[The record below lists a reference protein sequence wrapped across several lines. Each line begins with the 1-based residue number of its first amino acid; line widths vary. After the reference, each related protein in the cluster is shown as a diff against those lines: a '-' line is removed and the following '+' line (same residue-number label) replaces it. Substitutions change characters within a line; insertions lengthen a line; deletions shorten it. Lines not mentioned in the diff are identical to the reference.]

1 MKAVF
6 EFLVVILFFAT
17 YALTKNII
25 LATEVAIIAGII
37 QAAWCLF
44 KYRRL
49 QTMQWV
55 SLLLV
60 VVMGGATIIF
70 KDPRFIKW
78 KPTILFWLMAI
89 GLLGSQICNKNVL
102 KSTIGKEITLPETIW
117 RKLTYAWVI
126 CLLCLGA
133 LNLWVFLNFSEQIW
147 VNYKLFGSITIIVL
161 FSIGQSIYI
170 SPYIKTNI
178 KKDEL

>member
-6 EFLVVILFFAT
+6 EFLVVILFFTT

-25 LATEVAIIAGII
+25 LATEVAIAAGII
-37 QAAWCLF
+37 QAVWCLF

-60 VVMGGATIIF
+60 VILGGATIIL
-70 KDPRFIKW
+70 KNAHFIMW
-78 KPTILFWLMAI
+78 KPTVLFWVMSA
-89 GLLGSQICNKNVL
+89 GLLISHLCGKNVL
-102 KSTIGKEITLPETIW
+102 KSTIGKEISMPDPAW
-117 RKLTYAWVI
+117 RKLTYIWVI
-126 CLLCLGA
+126 FLLVLGA
-133 LNLWVFLNFSEQIW
+133 LNLWVAYTFTESQW
-147 VNYKLFGSITIIVL
+147 VSYKLFGSTTIL
-161 FSIGQSIYI
+161 FLFLIGQTVYI
-170 SPYIKTNI
+170 SQYT

>member
-6 EFLVVILFFAT
+6 EFLVVILFFTT

-25 LATEVAIIAGII
+25 LATEVAIAAGII
-37 QAAWCLF
+37 QAVWCLF

-60 VVMGGATIIF
+60 VILGGATIIS
-70 KDPRFIKW
+70 KNAHFIMW
-78 KPTILFWLMAI
+78 KPTVLFWVMSA
-89 GLLGSQICNKNVL
+89 GLLISHLCGKNVL
-102 KSTIGKEITLPETIW
+102 KSTIGKEISMPDPAW
-117 RKLTYAWVI
+117 RKLTYIWVI
-126 CLLCLGA
+126 FLLALGA
-133 LNLWVFLNFSEQIW
+133 LNLWVAYTFTEPQW
-147 VNYKLFGSITIIVL
+147 VNFKLFGSTTIL
-161 FSIGQSIYI
+161 FLFLVGQTVYI
-170 SPYIKTNI
+170 SQYT

>member
-25 LATEVAIIAGII
+25 LATEVAVAAGII
-37 QAAWCLF
+37 QALWCLF

-55 SLLLV
+55 SLSLV
-60 VVMGGATIIF
+60 VILGGATIIS
-70 KDPRFIKW
+70 KNAYFIKC
-78 KPTILFWLMAI
+78 KPTVLFWVMSA
-89 GLLGSQICNKNVL
+89 GLLISHLCGKNVL
-102 KSTIGKEITLPETIW
+102 KSTIGKEINMPEPAW
-117 RKLTYAWVI
+117 RKLTYIWVI
-126 CLLCLGA
+126 FLLALGT
-133 LNLWVFLNFSEQIW
+133 LNLWVAYTFTEPQW
-147 VNYKLFGSITIIVL
+147 VNFKLFGSTTIL
-161 FSIGQSIYI
+161 FLFLIGQAVYI
-170 SPYIKTNI
+170 SQYT

>member
-17 YALTKNII
+17 YVLTKNII
-25 LATEVAIIAGII
+25 LATEVAIVAGII

-49 QTMQWV
+49 QTMQWI

-60 VVMGGATIIF
+60 VVMGGATIVF

-78 KPTILFWLMAI
+78 KPTILFWFMAI
-89 GLLGSQICNKNVL
+89 GLLGSHICNKNAL

-126 CLLCLGA
+126 FLLGLGA

-147 VNYKLFGSITIIVL
+147 VNYKLFGSITLIVL
-161 FSIGQSIYI
+161 FTIGQSIYI

-178 KKDEL
+178 NKDEL

>member
-6 EFLVVILFFAT
+6 EFMVVILFFTT

-25 LATEVAIIAGII
+25 LATEVAIAAGII
-37 QAAWCLF
+37 QAVWCLY

-60 VVMGGATIIF
+60 VILGGATVIL
-70 KDPRFIKW
+70 KNEHFIMW
-78 KPTILFWLMAI
+78 KPTALFWVISA
-89 GLLGSQICNKNVL
+89 GLLISHLCGKNVL
-102 KSTIGKEITLPETIW
+102 KSTIGKEISMPDTAW
-117 RKLTYAWVI
+117 RKLTYIWVI
-126 CLLCLGA
+126 FLLALGA
-133 LNLWVFLNFSEQIW
+133 LNLWVAYTFTVTQW
-147 VNYKLFGSITIIVL
+147 VNFKLFGSTTIL
-161 FSIGQSIYI
+161 FLFLVGQTVYI
-170 SPYIKTNI
+170 SQYT

>member
-17 YALTKNII
+17 YVLTKNII
-25 LATEVAIIAGII
+25 LATEVAIVAGII

-60 VVMGGATIIF
+60 VVMGGATIYL

-78 KPTILFWLMAI
+78 KPTALFWIMSI
-89 GLLGSQICNKNVL
+89 GLMISHLCDKNVL
-102 KSTIGKEITLPETIW
+102 KSTIGKEISLPEPAW
-117 RKLTYAWVI
+117 RKLTCAWVI
-126 CLLCLGA
+126 FLLALGA
-133 LNLWVFLNFSEQIW
+133 LNLWVAFNFTEAQW
-147 VNYKLFGSITIIVL
+147 VNFKLFGSTTILVL
-161 FSIGQSIYI
+161 FTIGQTVYI
-170 SPYIKTNI
+170 SQYI

>member
-25 LATEVAIIAGII
+25 LATEVAVAAGII
-37 QAAWCLF
+37 QAVWCLF

-60 VVMGGATIIF
+60 VILGGATVIL
-70 KDPRFIKW
+70 KNEHFIMW
-78 KPTILFWLMAI
+78 KPTALFWVMSA
-89 GLLGSQICNKNVL
+89 GLLISHLCGKNVL
-102 KSTIGKEITLPETIW
+102 KSTIGKEISMPDPAW
-117 RKLTYAWVI
+117 RKLTYIWVI
-126 CLLCLGA
+126 FLLALGA
-133 LNLWVFLNFSEQIW
+133 LNLWVAYTFTVTQW
-147 VNYKLFGSITIIVL
+147 VNFKLFGSTTIL
-161 FSIGQSIYI
+161 FLFLVGQTVYI
-170 SPYIKTNI
+170 SQYT

>member
-6 EFLVVILFFAT
+6 EFMVVILFFTT

-25 LATEVAIIAGII
+25 LATEVAIAAGII
-37 QAAWCLF
+37 QAVWCLY

-60 VVMGGATIIF
+60 VILGGATVIL
-70 KDPRFIKW
+70 KNEHFIMW
-78 KPTILFWLMAI
+78 KPTALFWVMSA
-89 GLLGSQICNKNVL
+89 GLLISPLCGKNVL
-102 KSTIGKEITLPETIW
+102 KSTIGKEISMPDTAW
-117 RKLTYAWVI
+117 RKLTYIWVI
-126 CLLCLGA
+126 FLLVLGA
-133 LNLWVFLNFSEQIW
+133 LNLWVAYTFTESQW
-147 VNYKLFGSITIIVL
+147 VSYKLFGSTTIL
-161 FSIGQSIYI
+161 FLFLIGQTVYI
-170 SPYIKTNI
+170 SQYT

>member
-25 LATEVAIIAGII
+25 LATEVAIAAGLI
-37 QAAWCLF
+37 QAAWCLT

-49 QTMQWV
+49 QTMQWI

-60 VVMGGATIIF
+60 VILGGATIIL
-70 KDPRFIKW
+70 KNPHFIMW
-78 KPTILFWLMAI
+78 KPTILFWVMAI
-89 GLLGSQICNKNVL
+89 GLLISHLCGKNVL
-102 KSTIGKEITLPETIW
+102 KSTIGKEISLPAPAW

-126 CLLCLGA
+126 FLLALGT
-133 LNLWVFLNFSEQIW
+133 LNLWVAYCFTEAQW
-147 VNYKLFGSITIIVL
+147 VNFKLFGSTTILVL
-161 FSIGQSIYI
+161 FTIGQTVYI
-170 SPYIKTNI
+170 SRYI